1 LDSLISGSDKTLNCW
16 LALFRAVEQSPHVT
30 NATKKKRTWA
40 GYACPVCR
48 FVFRVPKDHDGVGVI
63 CPACR
68 YLLKI
73 PQTHEVSQFSA
84 RDLDSQKQLTTAP
97 RDKKENKPIVS
108 RPLGDADKFSDVDS
122 SDMLSNSKGQRRRRK
137 KKPSAAAPSWERQV
151 SSANSKEGNSLAWI
165 IGGSFMGLIVV
176 AIGAWIVMDNVAPKE
191 QDERKGSKLPGWDE
205 KNSFQLD
212 SDVKLTPEEQK
223 VQKEIEESVNTRL
236 NVLAESQ
243 KVVEAFLTA
252 KTAEDLHAL
261 VRTPEVTVPRMQKWY
276 ASHEWVAP
284 GAKEMGSGG
293 GVTVKGVMASMAV
306 RLNDYSVK
314 HIAVERTSKGYLV
327 DWESWVG
334 WGEMDWAELFKQ
346 RPTEPVEI
354 RVICSM
360 DSYYNRI
367 FKDDSNWLAV
377 RMEYPNADRSIYG
390 YIDRKT
396 TTLTSLLGDLKDDR
410 AIPVT
415 IKIRYPKD
423 SVADNQVYIEE
434 YIQNGWVRPPED
446 DMVTPKPHE

>member
-1 LDSLISGSDKTLNCW
+1 MNCW
-16 LALFRAVEQSPHVT
+16 LALFRAVEHSPYVT
-30 NATKKKRTWA
+30 SASKKKRTWA

-48 FVFRVPKDHDGVGVI
+48 FVFRVPKDHNGVGVI

-73 PQTHEVSQFSA
+73 PQTHEVSQLLA
-84 RDLDSQKQLTTAP
+84 RDLEAQKPLAIVP
-97 RDKKENKPIVS
+97 MDKKENKPIVS
-108 RPLGDADKFSDVDS
+108 RPLGDADKLSDADS
-122 SDMLSNSKGQRRRRK
+122 SDRASNSKGQRRRRK
-137 KKPSAAAPSWERQV
+137 KKPSTTTPSWERQV

-165 IGGSFMGLIVV
+165 IGGSFIGLIVV
-176 AIGAWIVMDNVAPKE
+176 AIGAWIVMDNVSPNE
-191 QDERKGSKLPGWDE
+191 QDGRNRSKLSGGDE

-212 SDVKLTPEEQK
+212 SGVKLTPEEQK
-223 VQKEIEESVNTRL
+223 EQKEIEESVNTKQD
-236 NVLAESQ
+236 VLAESQ
-243 KVVEAFLTA
+243 KVVEAFLTSDE
-252 KTAEDLHAL
+252 AEDLHAL

-284 GAKEMGSGG
+284 GAKEIGYGG
-293 GVTVKGVMASMAV
+293 GVTVKGVMASMPV

-314 HIAVERTSKGYLV
+314 HIVVERTSKGYLV

-334 WGEMDWAELFKQ
+334 WGEVDWAELFKQ
-346 RPTEPVEI
+346 RPTELVEM
-354 RVICSM
+354 RVICAM

-367 FKDDSNWLAV
+367 FKDDSKWLAV

-396 TTLTSLLGDLKDDR
+396 TTLTSLLGDLKDGR
-410 AIPVT
+410 AMPVT

-434 YIQNGWVRPPED
+434 YIQSGWVRPPED
-446 DMVTPKPHE
+446 GMVTPKPHE

>member
-1 LDSLISGSDKTLNCW
+1 M
-16 LALFRAVEQSPHVT
+16 EQSPHVT

-40 GYACPVCR
+40 GYTCPVCR

-73 PQTHEVSQFSA
+73 PQRHGVSQLSA
-84 RDLDSQKQLTTAP
+84 RDLDSQKNLATVP
-97 RDKKENKPIVS
+97 RDIKEKSPIVS
-108 RPLGDADKFSDVDS
+108 RPVGDADKLSGVDS
-122 SDMLSNSKGQRRRRK
+122 GDKVSKSKGKRRRRK
-137 KKPSAAAPSWERQV
+137 KNPSTAAPSWERQV

-176 AIGAWIVMDNVAPKE
+176 AIGAWIVMDNVSPNE
-191 QDERKGSKLPGWDE
+191 QDVSNRAKLLGGDGE
-205 KNSFQLD
+205 NSFQLD

-223 VQKEIEESVNTRL
+223 VQKQIEESVNTL
-236 NVLAESQ
+236 QNVLAESQ
-243 KVVEAFLTA
+243 KVIEAFLTA
-252 KTAEDLHAL
+252 ETVEDLHAL

-284 GAKEMGSGG
+284 GAKEIAYGG
-293 GVTVKGVMASMAV
+293 GPIVKGVMASMAV
-306 RLNDYSVK
+306 RLNDYSLK
-314 HIAVERTSKGYLV
+314 HIVVERTSKGYLV

-334 WGEMDWAELFKQ
+334 WAEVDWAELFKQ
-346 RPTEPVEI
+346 RPTELVEI
-354 RVICSM
+354 RAICSM

-367 FKDDSNWLAV
+367 FKDDSKWWAV
-377 RMEYPNADRSIYG
+377 RMEYPDADRSIYG
-390 YIDRKT
+390 YIDRET
-396 TTLTSLLGDLKDDR
+396 TTLTSLLGDLKDGEPKDGDLKDGR
-410 AIPVT
+410 AIAVT